1 MTYKKLTN
9 LTTKGQTW
17 SIKVKVI
24 RVWNSINNA
33 TDELISMDMILM
45 DEHVIFFINFFSFVY
60 IILILLNYCIFEQND
75 TIHATIWKSLLNT
88 YRPQINEGSIYV
100 FSNFK
105 LEGFIRYRPLSNE
118 KKYFLH
124 VIQRWT
130 KWMSHQISS
139 SSIILSLLQKI
150 HR

>member
-45 DEHVIFFINFFSFVY
+45 DEQVTFLPISFLFVY
-60 IILILLNYCIFEQND
+60 IILTLLNYCIFEQND
-75 TIHATIWKSLLNT
+75 TIHAAIWKSLLNT
-88 YRPQINEGSIYV
+88 YRPQINKGYIY
-100 FSNFK
+100 
-105 LEGFIRYRPLSNE
+105 IHTHT
-118 KKYFLH
+118 FL
-124 VIQRWT
+124 VT
-130 KWMSHQISS
+130 LK
-139 SSIILSLLQKI
+139 
-150 HR
+150 

>member
-1 MTYKKLTN
+1 MTYKKLSD
-9 LTTKGQTW
+9 LTTKGQIW

-24 RVWNSINNA
+24 RVWDSINNA
-33 TDELISMDMILM
+33 TDKLISMDMILM
-45 DEHVIFFINFFSFVY
+45 DEQVIFLPIFLFVY
-60 IILILLNYCIFEQND
+60 IMLILLNYCIFEQND
-75 TIHATIWKSLLNT
+75 TIYATMWKCLLNT
-88 YRPQINEGSIYV
+88 YKPQINEGSIYV

-124 VIQRWT
+124 VIQRWR

>member
-45 DEHVIFFINFFSFVY
+45 DEQVIFLPIFLFVY
-60 IILILLNYCIFEQND
+60 IILIWLNYCIFEQND
-75 TIHATIWKSLLNT
+75 TIHATI
-88 YRPQINEGSIYV
+88 
-100 FSNFK
+100 
-105 LEGFIRYRPLSNE
+105 
-118 KKYFLH
+118 
-124 VIQRWT
+124 
-130 KWMSHQISS
+130 
-139 SSIILSLLQKI
+139 
-150 HR
+150 